1 MKIRAKIT
9 LWVGILLFLII
20 LLTGLGIGY
29 VNMIKK
35 NTDNILTSNHLSVQY
50 AQKMLDAL
58 NVSFHDEQAIRDF
71 RKRLEKQKNK
81 ISEVDIAI
89 PVGQIEQN
97 FEALILEPDNLDFD
111 RHIRRDVAKIMQINM
126 DAIVAKSNLASQ
138 TARTANIQIMLFGVI
153 CFIATCIL
161 FFRLPRSIAEP
172 VAKLIEGT
180 KEIAQKNYSYRIQ
193 IQGNDEFKNLAD
205 SFNDMISK
213 LEEYAGI
220 HVSKLLIEKKRIET
234 IINSIYD
241 PIIILDEYDTILFI
255 NLEALK
261 IANLKI
267 ENVIRTNIHDLA
279 QFNIFFQT
287 VLRGIFPAHIKK
299 LEKRELKLK
308 IDGEENYFDA
318 KYLDLTI
325 DPTDKA
331 TEKKI
336 GTIILLQN
344 ITSYKKLDIAKTNF
358 IASMSH
364 NFKTPISSSQIG
376 LHLLR
381 KNQTGQLNEE
391 QLQLIDSIEED
402 IQKLLAITG
411 DLLKISEVDSENIQL
426 KITSIDLREIIEY
439 AINTHPTASGSKI
452 NSS

>member
-1 MKIRAKIT
+1 
-9 LWVGILLFLII
+9 
-20 LLTGLGIGY
+20 
-29 VNMIKK
+29 
-35 NTDNILTSNHLSVQY
+35 
-50 AQKMLDAL
+50 
-58 NVSFHDEQAIRDF
+58 

-220 HVSKLLIEKKRIET
+220 HVSK
-234 IINSIYD
+234 
-241 PIIILDEYDTILFI
+241 
-255 NLEALK
+255 
-261 IANLKI
+261 
-267 ENVIRTNIHDLA
+267 
-279 QFNIFFQT
+279 
-287 VLRGIFPAHIKK
+287 
-299 LEKRELKLK
+299 
-308 IDGEENYFDA
+308 
-318 KYLDLTI
+318 
-325 DPTDKA
+325 
-331 TEKKI
+331 
-336 GTIILLQN
+336 
-344 ITSYKKLDIAKTNF
+344 
-358 IASMSH
+358 
-364 NFKTPISSSQIG
+364 
-376 LHLLR
+376 
-381 KNQTGQLNEE
+381 
-391 QLQLIDSIEED
+391 
-402 IQKLLAITG
+402 
-411 DLLKISEVDSENIQL
+411 
-426 KITSIDLREIIEY
+426 
-439 AINTHPTASGSKI
+439 
-452 NSS
+452 

>member
-161 FFRLPRSIAEP
+161 FFRL
-172 VAKLIEGT
+172 
-180 KEIAQKNYSYRIQ
+180 
-193 IQGNDEFKNLAD
+193 
-205 SFNDMISK
+205 
-213 LEEYAGI
+213 
-220 HVSKLLIEKKRIET
+220 
-234 IINSIYD
+234 
-241 PIIILDEYDTILFI
+241 
-255 NLEALK
+255 
-261 IANLKI
+261 
-267 ENVIRTNIHDLA
+267 
-279 QFNIFFQT
+279 
-287 VLRGIFPAHIKK
+287 
-299 LEKRELKLK
+299 
-308 IDGEENYFDA
+308 
-318 KYLDLTI
+318 
-325 DPTDKA
+325 
-331 TEKKI
+331 
-336 GTIILLQN
+336 
-344 ITSYKKLDIAKTNF
+344 
-358 IASMSH
+358 
-364 NFKTPISSSQIG
+364 
-376 LHLLR
+376 
-381 KNQTGQLNEE
+381 
-391 QLQLIDSIEED
+391 
-402 IQKLLAITG
+402 
-411 DLLKISEVDSENIQL
+411 
-426 KITSIDLREIIEY
+426 
-439 AINTHPTASGSKI
+439 
-452 NSS
+452 